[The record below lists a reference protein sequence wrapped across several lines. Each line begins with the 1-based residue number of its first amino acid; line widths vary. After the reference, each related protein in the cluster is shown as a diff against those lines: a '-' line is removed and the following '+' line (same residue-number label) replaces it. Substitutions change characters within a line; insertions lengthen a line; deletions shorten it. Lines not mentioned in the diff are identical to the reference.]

1 MSNLTSGEES
11 KGREGSPFVGI
22 GSTTP
27 VPRKRV
33 WLPPIGPKRG
43 GEIHSLAGDGVA
55 GFNSDE
61 GGTKTLELNA
71 YYNPSTV
78 PAVRAKITHITEWTR
93 GGLDVAPA

>member
-1 MSNLTSGEES
+1 MCNLTHGEES

-27 VPRKRV
+27 SPASEFGSP
-33 WLPPIGPKRG
+33 LGPKRG
-43 GEIHSLAGDGVA
+43 GGDTRLRGWSM
-55 GFNSDE
+55 GGPNSDE
-61 GGTKTLELNA
+61 GGTETLVLYA